1 MSKAVIYS
9 QSTHAV
15 DVFSQIL
22 NAEDFASIDV
32 KEDVAF
38 CGVDSEATLQLI
50 NPAENFDAAVKLALK
65 PVSASSAAVILL
77 ADAENCAAQ
86 GAQLRENGV
95 IVVEKPLTRQLF
107 VQSVQDG
114 VALQGRIRRMGDQLE
129 ETRKICR
136 AKLILVEQQHMTE
149 QQAHKYIEKEA
160 MNRRITRLQLANE
173 LINAHS

>member
-15 DVFSQIL
+15 EVFSQIL
-22 NAEDFASIDV
+22 NAEGFATIDA

-50 NPAENFDAAVKLALK
+50 NAGDNFEAAVKLAEKL
-65 PVSASSAAVILL
+65 VSVSSAAIILL
-77 ADAENCAAQ
+77 ADAENCAQ
-86 GAQLRENGV
+86 HGAHLRAGGV

-107 VQSVQDG
+107 VQSVQDAA
-114 VALQGRIRRMGDQLE
+114 ALQGRIRRMGDQLD

-136 AKLILVEQQHMTE
+136 AKLLLVEQQHMTE

-173 LINAHS
+173 LINANS